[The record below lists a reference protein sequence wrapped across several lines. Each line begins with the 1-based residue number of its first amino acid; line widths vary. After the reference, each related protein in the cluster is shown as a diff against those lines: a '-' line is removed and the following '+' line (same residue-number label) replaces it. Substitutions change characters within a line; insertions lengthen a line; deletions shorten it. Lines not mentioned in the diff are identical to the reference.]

1 MDFFITSS
9 AIVFIYVLF
18 FAVHCFSRRRRILFY
33 NNQTCLLLKYFAS
46 QGNCVPA
53 FFACLASLIL
63 YFSDTVR
70 AFMNEC
76 IVAMD
81 FNVHKIQF
89 RSFVHSLPTTS
100 AACRNPVKHT
110 NREKERSP
118 LIFFFLHL
126 SQLCPFFVYIPV
138 QNSTVYVFS
147 SPFLGIK
154 RNEKKKL
161 NKQRKYTKKKKKT
174 SKESFAHFFAH
185 IFIDR

>member
-1 MDFFITSS
+1 MC
-9 AIVFIYVLF
+9 F
-18 FAVHCFSRRRRILFY
+18 FAVHFFSRRRRILFY
-33 NNQTCLLLKYFAS
+33 NNRTCLLLKYFAS

-53 FFACLASLIL
+53 YFACLASLIL
-63 YFSDTVR
+63 YFSDAVR

-89 RSFVHSLPTTS
+89 RTFVHCPPTTS

-110 NREKERSP
+110 NRENERSP

-154 RNEKKKL
+154 RNEKKSWINRGNTRRRKK
-161 NKQRKYTKKKKKT
+161 NK
-174 SKESFAHFFAH
+174 
-185 IFIDR
+185 